1 MLADSIAAE
10 RPDLVVFGKTP
21 YAWHAADLVADARVP
36 SILVCQGAWAA
47 ELSTR
52 IGGADLLSQLRRVG
66 RIVAVANHMVT
77 PLHRLGLTNVSVVP
91 NGVDLARFAPRRKD
105 KALMRHLS
113 LGPGDVVVLHAS
125 NLVEVKRPLDI
136 ARVAELVVTSAPELA
151 FVIVGEGR
159 ERTSLERLC
168 REAGVG
174 DRFRFTGWVEH
185 ARMPDYLNLA
195 DVVVMTSESEAMP
208 LAYLEAQACGRALVA
223 SDIAASR
230 EVIVDGQSG
239 LLFRVGDIADLAA
252 KILLPARDAGLRRAL
267 EENARRA
274 VRAHDVRRAVTAHLA
289 IAAEVAGQASARV
302 A

>member
-1 MLADSIAAE
+1 MEEALTGHAE
-10 RPDLVVFGKTP
+10 AVQRIPN
-21 YAWHAADLVADARVP
+21 AVP
-36 SILVCQGAWAA
+36 KL
-47 ELSTR
+47 
-52 IGGADLLSQLRRVG
+52 
-66 RIVAVANHMVT
+66 
-77 PLHRLGLTNVSVVP
+77 
-91 NGVDLARFAPRRKD
+91 APRRKD
-105 KALMRHLS
+105 EALMRHLS
-113 LGPGDVVVLHAS
+113 VEPGDVVVLHAS

-208 LAYLEAQACGRALVA
+208 LVYLEAQACGRALVA